1 MVDHEGPTLT
11 IMRSVAIAL
20 IATKYDGVSL
30 IEFRHMGSH
39 VSTAARSTV
48 SQIFG
53 TRNHDRAD
61 HLLLQCFR
69 VPKFWDTELNPLEHM
84 FSLGFR
90 VPKFWD
96 TDLRTV
102 ETLVCTTFPCPKIL
116 GRGIEVSG
124 NTSFH

>member
-39 VSTAARSTV
+39 VSTEARSTV

-53 TRNHDRAD
+53 TRKHDRAD

-69 VPKFWDTELNPLEHM
+69 VPKFWDTELNPAGTHV
-84 FSLGFR
+84 FTR
-90 VPKFWD
+90 
-96 TDLRTV
+96 
-102 ETLVCTTFPCPKIL
+102 FPCPKIL
-116 GRGIEVSG
+116 GHGLADGR
-124 NTSFH
+124 NTSLYNVSVSKNFGTRN